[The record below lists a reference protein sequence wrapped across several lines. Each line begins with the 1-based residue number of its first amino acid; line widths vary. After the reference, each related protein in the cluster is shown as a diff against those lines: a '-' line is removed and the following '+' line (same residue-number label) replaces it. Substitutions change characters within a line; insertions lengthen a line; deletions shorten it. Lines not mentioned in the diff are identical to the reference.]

1 MIQLL
6 TGNDLLT
13 GDVLWWSNGSW
24 SRSLSDAK
32 AVPADR
38 AEALKAESLA
48 TGTIC
53 DVNLIEAEETAAGPR
68 PLHIRERVRAIGPS
82 VRMDLAR
89 PAPCTFTGTNA
100 DHHAAPHGED
110 HV

>member
-13 GDVLWWSNGSW
+13 GDVLWWSGGNW
-24 SRSLSDAK
+24 SRSLADAK
-32 AVPADR
+32 VVPADR

-48 TGTIC
+48 TGKIC
-53 DVNLIEAEETAAGPR
+53 DVNLIDAEETPQGLR

-82 VRMDLAR
+82 VRLDLSRA
-89 PAPCTFTGTNA
+89 APCTFTGTNA
-100 DHHAAPHGED
+100 AYHAALHGED